1 MHDSNLLVAAVEE
14 LSTGVLS
21 DTLDAAGY
29 RNHAL
34 HPRVRPLDD
43 QLVLCGYARTAQY
56 QPAGEGEAGD
66 NPYELEIALV
76 DDLRVSEVAVLACG
90 STAEPVAPWGE
101 LLSTAAQAR
110 GAAGCIT
117 DGLVRDTRAIRSMKF
132 PVYHGGIGP
141 LDLKG
146 RARIVAVDIPV
157 ECGGVLVS
165 PGDLVFGD
173 ADGVVVIPRD
183 VEERILRAAFDKV
196 MLQERARRE
205 LRSGKKLSEVFARLG
220 TI

>member
-14 LSTGVLS
+14 LFTGVLS

-29 RNHAL
+29 RKHAM
-34 HPRVRPLDD
+34 HPGIRPLDD
-43 QLVLCGYARTAQY
+43 HLVLCGYARTAQY
-56 QPAGEGEAGD
+56 QPAGEGEAAE

-76 DDLRVSEVAVLACG
+76 DDLKVSEVAVLACG
-90 STAEPVAPWGE
+90 STEPVAPWGE

-146 RARIVAVDIPV
+146 RAKIIAVDIPV

-196 MLQERARRE
+196 ILEERARRE
-205 LRSGKKLSEVFARLG
+205 LRSGRKLSEVFARLG
-220 TI
+220 TT